1 MTSSD
6 THRVF
11 LNKPKELIELLA
23 KRVEVETQRGEV
35 ITGGLL
41 AVDPV
46 TDTAVL
52 AELESDQKQLELNH
66 VRIVS
71 VPFVNWD
78 KVKTVESSPEYR
90 QSLEGLIQELRGG
103 SGRSEA
109 VSVEDVERRDRVREE
124 LSRHGLEVTS
134 DGDNLVISGTVIIRP
149 PYGQQH
155 CDAPNEIILSRIRNI
170 LQSVS

>member
-1 MTSSD
+1 MKVAPLQKWKIFCFQDEPVPVISAPFHIC
-6 THRVF
+6 HR
-11 LNKPKELIELLA
+11 L
-23 KRVEVETQRGEV
+23 R
-35 ITGGLL
+35 
-41 AVDPV
+41 
-46 TDTAVL
+46 
-52 AELESDQKQLELNH
+52 KQLELNH

-90 QSLEGLIQELRGG
+90 QSLEGLIQELRRG

-149 PYGQQH
+149 PYSQQH